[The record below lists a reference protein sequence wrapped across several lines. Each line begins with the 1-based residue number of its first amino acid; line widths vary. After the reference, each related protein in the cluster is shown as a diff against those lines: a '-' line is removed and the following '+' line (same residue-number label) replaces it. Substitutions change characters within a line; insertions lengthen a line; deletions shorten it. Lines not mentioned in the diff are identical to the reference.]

1 VAFELGVGRYD
12 EPPPDRIDDIEAL
25 HARGAFRFANQ
36 LRAWVEVENGKI
48 VGHGHEGRSL
58 ISRTILRFGAL
69 IVAFQPTAFPDIRW
83 VAAASD
89 RLVRFIQ
96 TAGGRA
102 GVPAPRR
109 VRGRPYFMW
118 ERPNVWTTLSLT
130 MRAQGP
136 AIGKLEGA
144 SRFPRHWVYDSE
156 GRLVAKSRSMDFTN
170 WYRGAFGRR
179 SPWGDREQVA
189 RVMGAESEVERQL
202 STTIMRGGAKPRLQ
216 TLPKQQALVTQGK
229 PGSELYLLLDGVLEV
244 DVDGR
249 CLGQLGPGA
258 VVGERAAVEGGLRTA
273 TLRAV
278 TDCRVAVVIADQID
292 PAAVSRLTELH
303 RREEAP

>member
-1 VAFELGVGRYD
+1 CSMRIESAVTCLSWIPSDAVRGLPRVAFELGVGRYD

-156 GRLVAKSRSMDFTN
+156 GRLVAKSRRWTSRTGT
-170 WYRGAFGRR
+170 GAR
-179 SPWGDREQVA
+179 SA
-189 RVMGAESEVERQL
+189 GAA
-202 STTIMRGGAKPRLQ
+202 RGG
-216 TLPKQQALVTQGK
+216 T
-229 PGSELYLLLDGVLEV
+229 
-244 DVDGR
+244 
-249 CLGQLGPGA
+249 
-258 VVGERAAVEGGLRTA
+258 
-273 TLRAV
+273 
-278 TDCRVAVVIADQID
+278 
-292 PAAVSRLTELH
+292 
-303 RREEAP
+303 